1 MTPTH
6 PTTKRGLMVP
16 TKLSIGSDKINLMIG
31 DNVTETTDENIK
43 KLNAVLDMESD
54 AELIDET
61 FYVWETRFGLWSTM
75 TQEGRKM
82 LTGLTR
88 EAVVDMTRWH
98 LKCEQEGWPP
108 GSVRVINNG
117 IVGGK
122 L

>member
-1 MTPTH
+1 MH
-6 PTTKRGLMVP
+6 SESLFLLKS
-16 TKLSIGSDKINLMIG
+16 KLMIG
-31 DNVTETTDENIK
+31 LKMTETTDENIK

>member
-1 MTPTH
+1 
-6 PTTKRGLMVP
+6 
-16 TKLSIGSDKINLMIG
+16 MIG

-61 FYVWETRFGLWSTM
+61 FYVWETRFGPWSTM

>member
-1 MTPTH
+1 MH
-6 PTTKRGLMVP
+6 SESLFLLKS
-16 TKLSIGSDKINLMIG
+16 KLMIG
-31 DNVTETTDENIK
+31 LKMTETTDENIK

-61 FYVWETRFGLWSTM
+61 FYVWETRFGLWSSM

-98 LKCEQEGWPP
+98 LKCEQEGWPT

>member
-1 MTPTH
+1 
-6 PTTKRGLMVP
+6 
-16 TKLSIGSDKINLMIG
+16 
-31 DNVTETTDENIK
+31 
-43 KLNAVLDMESD
+43 
-54 AELIDET
+54 
-61 FYVWETRFGLWSTM
+61 
-75 TQEGRKM
+75 M

>member
-1 MTPTH
+1 MH
-6 PTTKRGLMVP
+6 SESLFLLKS
-16 TKLSIGSDKINLMIG
+16 KLMIG
-31 DNVTETTDENIK
+31 LKMTETTDENIK

-61 FYVWETRFGLWSTM
+61 FYVWETRFGLWSSM

>member
-1 MTPTH
+1 M
-6 PTTKRGLMVP
+6 
-16 TKLSIGSDKINLMIG
+16 LSESLFLLKSKLMIG
-31 DNVTETTDENIK
+31 LKMTETTDENIK

-61 FYVWETRFGLWSTM
+61 FYVWETRFGLWSSM